1 MFDMSQPIQIE
12 VIIGSIVFI
21 LGLVGVSLGLVVYY
35 KKKLDSNSSK
45 VK

>member
-21 LGLVGVSLGLVVYY
+21 LGLVGVGLAIVAYY
-35 KKKLDSNSSK
+35 KKKLEIK
-45 VK
+45 